1 MSGPDAVHG
10 EMPGFFPGRP
20 GGERDEPLLDM
31 IFDRR
36 PLPPGAP
43 PEMHDLARMLTVVAG
58 PAEPGE
64 LAGEATVLAAFA
76 RLASPAGISP
86 AASRSARRRL
96 SVRPRRARLPMA
108 AALVTAA
115 AGLGSIAAAYVGVL
129 PGPIQ
134 QMAHVTVGAPL
145 PPHGSAH
152 RPAAVA
158 NPRPNM
164 TLAPGIS
171 VTRPAHSAVP
181 RRIHSGTAS
190 HWPRHRMSV
199 QGPGHVAASCIP
211 WPGTTPSAAKPSPTP
226 SPTPSAAKA
235 SPSPSAA
242 KASPTPSPSA
252 TRPPVGAS
260 QSPVGADCPYIPA
273 TGPAQAA
280 VPNVW
285 VSPPSGDGG
294 S

>member
-76 RLASPAGISP
+76 RLAPPVGISP
-86 AASRSARRRL
+86 AASRPAWRRL
-96 SVRPRRARLPMA
+96 PIRPRRARLPMA
-108 AALVTAA
+108 AALATAA
-115 AGLGSIAAAYVGVL
+115 AVLGSIAAAYVGVL

-134 QMAHVTVGAPL
+134 QVAHVTVGAPL
-145 PPHGSAH
+145 RSH
-152 RPAAVA
+152 RPVAVA
-158 NPRPNM
+158 STHPSV

-171 VTRPAHSAVP
+171 VTRPAHSAA
-181 RRIHSGTAS
+181 RTRAHGGTAS
-190 HWPRHRMSV
+190 HWPRHRMSG

-211 WPGTTPSAAKPSPTP
+211 WPGTTPSAAKASPTP
-226 SPTPSAAKA
+226 SPAKPS
-235 SPSPSAA
+235 PTPSAA
-242 KASPTPSPSA
+242 KASPTPSPSV
-252 TRPPVGAS
+252 TRAPVGAS
-260 QSPVGADCPYIPA
+260 PSPVGEDCPYIPA
-273 TGPAQAA
+273 IGPAQAA
-280 VPNVW
+280 VPNV
-285 VSPPSGDGG
+285 P
-294 S
+294 